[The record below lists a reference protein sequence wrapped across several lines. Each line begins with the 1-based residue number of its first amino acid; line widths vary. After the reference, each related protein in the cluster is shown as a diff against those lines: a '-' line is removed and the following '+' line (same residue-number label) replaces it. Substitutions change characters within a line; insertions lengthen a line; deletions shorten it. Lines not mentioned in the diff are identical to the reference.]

1 MHVALCKLI
10 TLDLENFLIKQLLPP
25 SVQKVANLIFYYN
38 MYGTPLCSVCVFV
51 INVIKILNKVFIFSI
66 QRSWTETMH

>member
-10 TLDLENFLIKQLLPP
+10 TLDLKNFLIKQLLPP
-25 SVQKVANLIFYYN
+25 SVQKVANLIFYDN

-51 INVIKILNKVFIFSI
+51 INVIKTRLIMM
-66 QRSWTETMH
+66 RSKPNYVEFVLL